1 MNKSQLSLAIAS
13 LAIAVGCPCE
23 AATYTVNS
31 LADSPGQGTLR
42 WAINEANAHPGST
55 IDFDVSGTIV
65 LSSPLPIIEH
75 PTTIDGSSAPNFHDS
90 PVVALDCS
98 GKPGLTLGLGAHGSI
113 VQSLSVGGARGAGIN
128 VLASGVTIV
137 GNYIGLSPS
146 GKANGNSGDGVRVV
160 RPSSANL
167 IGGFNPVRGVQYFDT
182 SNSKAFTIPVD
193 VWQGL
198 RNYGS
203 SGNQF
208 LMCGT
213 SGDLGVVYTGPIAGG
228 GNSYNVKFPGS
239 RTTSVY
245 GPDNLQNG
253 SVRLVG
259 SYVGPTTKGVVNHGF
274 VWEGSLSDLPNGGLY
289 RRIDYPGA
297 KYQFVHSTMG
307 GLAVGNAATPA
318 GHSPRLG
325 PGVAYIYDLSSGT
338 FVATIQH
345 PHSRS
350 NTAYGIWHNGG
361 TSYTICG
368 GYSPLP
374 VNNIRNQDRPLADG
388 RAFLVD
394 YDSATGQFSHW
405 STFRYRNGKAGRSFV
420 THFEGISS
428 VEPGVYTMSADSVK
442 RGSNSPAQGS
452 WVTVRRNTDGSFG
465 TAQWVDLNFTGTEG
479 VTSSNSVYGWSVVGV
494 VAGTSP
500 LAFQGVV
507 QIGFQ
512 LSNVISANGG
522 NGVGLYGS
530 NGNIIAQNYIGT
542 NPSGTAAMSNGRNG
556 ILLISGASRNLIG
569 GQAAGANNPTGSKGA
584 TTPVFVVPPQGN
596 LVSGN
601 RMNGVLI
608 ADASVKNTLSG
619 NFIGTNRQ
627 GNAAIGNRLDGVRIL
642 RSNRNSLTGCTFQQN
657 PFVFYNV
664 VSGNGLNGVEVE
676 SSDNITI
683 QGNFMGVGANN
694 GTLVPNGIDGLVVS
708 GSSRNLQAGGVI
720 PLGSVISGNRRNG
733 IFIQG
738 TVTGFVSFN
747 NFCGGFAFGGAAPN
761 GADGI
766 LITSTGGNNLV
777 RTCILSGNNGN
788 GLEIG
793 GDASGVQVED
803 TACGTNTAIHEALP
817 NQGSGVLIS
826 GTAHNNYLGGL
837 QPSVE
842 MRTHFAGNMGYGV
855 AIVGQAHDNFIY
867 NSNIGVGFSFTN
879 NTPDPAIPNQ
889 SGGIYLGAGTSNTTI
904 GGTNPIQQ
912 NDISSNIG
920 AGLTIVSSTGNAV
933 TDNQIL
939 ENSQFGVFATGACDG
954 TSITTNT
961 ISGNGSSSADDVNIS
976 GATGI
981 TYTP

>member
-13 LAIAVGCPCE
+13 LAIAAGCPCV

-55 IDFDVSGTIV
+55 IDFDVSGTIT
-65 LSSPLPIIEH
+65 LSSPLPVVGR
-75 PTTIDGSSAPNFHDS
+75 PTTIDGTSAPNYS
-90 PVVALDCS
+90 GTPVIALDCA
-98 GKPGLTLGLGAHGSI
+98 GKPGLTLGASADGSV
-113 VQSLSVGGARGAGIN
+113 VQSIAVGGARGAGIN
-128 VLASGVTIV
+128 VLASGVTIA
-137 GNYIGLSPS
+137 GNYVGLTPS
-146 GKANGNSGDGVRVV
+146 GATNENSGDGVRVV
-160 RPSSANL
+160 RPSSSNL
-167 IGGFNPVRGVQYFDT
+167 IGGFNPVRGIRYFDT
-182 SNSKAFTIPVD
+182 SNSKAFTIPVE

-203 SGNQF
+203 NANQF

-213 SGDLGVVYTGPIAGG
+213 ASDMGVLYAGPIAGG
-228 GNSYNVKFPGS
+228 GNSYSVKFPGS

-245 GPDNLQNG
+245 GPDNLPNG

-259 SYVGPTTKGVVNHGF
+259 SYVGPSIRGVVNHGF
-274 VWEGSLSDLPNGGLY
+274 VWEGTLADLPNGGLY

-307 GLAVGNAATPA
+307 GLAVGNAAA
-318 GHSPRLG
+318 QSGHGPRLG
-325 PGVAYIYDLSSGT
+325 PGVAYIYDLSSGA
-338 FVATIQH
+338 FVATIQY

-374 VNNIRNQDRPLADG
+374 ANNMRNQAEPLADG
-388 RAFLVD
+388 RAYLVD
-394 YDSATGQFSHW
+394 YDSSTKQFSHW
-405 STFRYRNGKAGRSFV
+405 STFRYRNGNLGRSFV

-428 VEPGVYTMSADSVK
+428 VEPGVYTLSADSVK
-442 RGSNSPAQGS
+442 RGSKAPAQGS
-452 WVTVRRNTDGSFG
+452 WVTIRRNTDGSFG
-465 TAQWVDLNFTGTEG
+465 TAQWVDLNFTGSDG
-479 VTSSNSVYGWSVVGV
+479 VTSSNSVYGWDVVGV
-494 VAGTSP
+494 VSGTSP
-500 LAFQGVV
+500 LAFQAVV

-512 LSNVISANGG
+512 LSNVISGNRG

-530 NGNIIAQNYIGT
+530 NGNIVAQNYIGT
-542 NPSGTAAMSNGRNG
+542 NPAGTAAVSNGRNG
-556 ILLISGASRNLIG
+556 ILLTGGSSRNLIG
-569 GQAAGANNPTGSKGA
+569 GQAAGANNPTGTKGT
-584 TTPVFVVPPQGN
+584 TTPVYIVPPQGN
-596 LVSGN
+596 LISGN
-601 RMNGVLI
+601 RMNGVLV
-608 ADASVKNTLSG
+608 ADGSVKNTLSG
-619 NFIGTNRQ
+619 NLIGTNRQ
-627 GNAAIGNRLDGVRIL
+627 GNAPIGNRLDGVRIV
-642 RSNRNSLTGCTFQQN
+642 RSNRNSLIGCTFQQN

-676 SSDNITI
+676 SSDDITV

-708 GSSRNLQAGGVI
+708 GSSHNLQAGGVI

-788 GLEIG
+788 GLEIA

-803 TACGTNTAIHEALP
+803 TACGTNTAIHDAMP
-817 NQGSGVLIS
+817 NVGSGVLIG

-842 MRTHFAGNMGYGV
+842 MRTHFAGNLGYGV
-855 AIVGQAHDNFIY
+855 AVVGQAHDNFIY
-867 NSNIGVGFSFTN
+867 NSSIGVGFSFTN
-879 NTPDPAIPNQ
+879 DTPDPAIPNQ

-904 GGTNPIQQ
+904 GGTDPILQD
-912 NDISSNIG
+912 NISSNVG
-920 AGLTIVSSTGNAV
+920 AGIYINTSTGNLI
-933 TDNQIL
+933 TGDHIL
-939 ENSQFGVFATGACDG
+939 QNSQFGIFATGACDG
-954 TSITTNT
+954 TNISSNT
-961 ISGNGSSSADDVNIS
+961 ISGNGSSSADDVDIS

>member
-1 MNKSQLSLAIAS
+1 MKKSQLSLAIAS
-13 LAIAVGCPCE
+13 LAIAVGCPCG
-23 AATYTVNS
+23 AATYTVDS

-42 WAINEANAHPGST
+42 WAIHEANAHPGST
-55 IDFDVSGTIV
+55 IDFSVKGTIA
-65 LSSPLPIIEH
+65 LSSPLPAVEQ
-75 PTTIDGSSAPNFHDS
+75 PTTIDGTSAPDFNS
-90 PVVALDCS
+90 TPVIALDCN
-98 GKPGLTLGLGAHGSI
+98 GKPGLTLGTGAHGSI
-113 VQSLSVGGARGAGIN
+113 VESISVGGARGAGIN
-128 VLASGVTIV
+128 VLASGVTIA
-137 GNYIGLSPS
+137 GNYVGLTPT
-146 GKANGNSGDGVRVV
+146 GAANRNSGDGVRVV
-160 RPSSANL
+160 RPSSSNL
-167 IGGFNPVRGVQYFDT
+167 IGGLNPVTGIRYFDT
-182 SNSKAFTIPVD
+182 SNSKAFPIPVD

-203 SGNQF
+203 NTNQF

-213 SGDLGVVYTGPIAGG
+213 SSDAGVLYAGPIAGG
-228 GNSYNVKFPGS
+228 GKSYSVRFPGS

-245 GPDNLQNG
+245 GPDNLPNG

-259 SYVGPTTKGVVNHGF
+259 SYVGASIRGVVNHGF
-274 VWEGSLSDLPNGGLY
+274 VWEGTLTDLPSGGIY
-289 RRIDYPGA
+289 RTIDYPGA

-307 GLAVGNAATPA
+307 GLAVGNAAA
-318 GHSPRLG
+318 QSGHGPRLG
-325 PGVAYIYDLSSGT
+325 PGVAYIYDLSSGA
-338 FVATIQH
+338 FVATIQY

-374 VNNIRNQDRPLADG
+374 SNNMRNQAEPLAGG
-388 RAFLVD
+388 RAYLVD
-394 YDSATGQFSHW
+394 YDSSTKQFSNW
-405 STFRYRNGKAGRSFV
+405 ATFRYRNGQARRSFI

-442 RGSNSPAQGS
+442 RGSGEPAQGS

-465 TAQWVDLNFTGTEG
+465 TAQWVDLNFPDTTG
-479 VTSSNSVYGWSVVGV
+479 VTSSNSVYGWNVVGV
-494 VAGTSP
+494 VSGSSP
-500 LAFQGVV
+500 LAYQAVV
-507 QIGFQ
+507 KIGFQ
-512 LSNVISANGG
+512 LSNVISGNGG

-542 NPSGTAAMSNGRNG
+542 NPAGTAPIPNGRNG
-556 ILLISGASRNLIG
+556 ILLTGGSSRNLIG
-569 GQAAGANNPTGSKGA
+569 GQAAGANNPTGTKGA

-596 LVSGN
+596 LISGN
-601 RMNGVLI
+601 RMNGVLV
-608 ADASVKNTLSG
+608 ADSSVNNTLSG

-627 GNAAIGNRLDGVRIL
+627 GDAAIGNRLDGVRIL
-642 RSNRNSLTGCTFQQN
+642 RSNRNSLIGCTFQQN

-676 SSDNITI
+676 SSDDVTI
-683 QGNFMGVGANN
+683 QGNFMGVSANN
-694 GTLVPNGIDGLVVS
+694 GALVPNGIDGLVVS

-733 IFIQG
+733 IFVQG
-738 TVTGFVSFN
+738 TVTGLVSFN

-803 TACGTNTAIHEALP
+803 TACGTNTAIHEAMP

-855 AIVGQAHDNFIY
+855 AVIGQAHDNFIY
-867 NSNIGVGFSFTN
+867 NSSIGVGFSFTN
-879 NTPDPAIPNQ
+879 DTPQPAIPNQ
-889 SGGIYLGAGTSNTTI
+889 SGGIYLGPGTSNTTI
-904 GGTNPIQQ
+904 GGTNPILQD
-912 NDISSNIG
+912 NISSNIG
-920 AGLTIVSSTGNAV
+920 AGISIDTSTGNLI
-933 TDNQIL
+933 TGDQIL
-939 ENSQFGVFATGACDG
+939 QNSQFGIFATGACDG
-954 TSITTNT
+954 TNISSNT
-961 ISGNGSSSADDVNIS
+961 ISGNGSSSSDDVNIS